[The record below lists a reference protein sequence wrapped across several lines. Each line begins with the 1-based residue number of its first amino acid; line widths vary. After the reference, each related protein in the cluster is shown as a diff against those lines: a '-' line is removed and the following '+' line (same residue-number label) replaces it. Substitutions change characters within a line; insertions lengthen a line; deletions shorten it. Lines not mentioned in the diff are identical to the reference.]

1 MAFGDS
7 LFNTGSKKKH
17 MTSDEMM
24 DMAYGMVTEAV
35 SQNKIGKA
43 EAAKQMGILSG
54 LLYTLKPFEMMA
66 QGGDHDEMMKKLK
79 AYSEEM
85 EEQVAK
91 MEAAEK
97 RKMMGGEDDPSM
109 HGMTETEM
117 YFLKKFIGS

>member
-1 MAFGDS
+1 M
-7 LFNTGSKKKH
+7 FNTGSKKKH

-66 QGGDHDEMMKKLK
+66 QGGDHDEMMKQLK

-85 EEQVAK
+85 EEQGA
-91 MEAAEK
+91 
-97 RKMMGGEDDPSM
+97 
-109 HGMTETEM
+109 
-117 YFLKKFIGS
+117 